1 MVVSD
6 REEVLAALTDVR
18 NERARSL
25 HEDIDPAASGG
36 ANHWNN
42 LDPALRL
49 TDKRLVDI
57 LRYWQDKRGDRLM
70 PSRRDIDVLELKAHV
85 GRLHFIEVEY
95 EPFRLRY
102 RLIGTDTTEALDR
115 DMTGRYFDEIY
126 PPDIL
131 ADAEQ
136 AFLWIA
142 ENRKPLRQFGQAV
155 YANKSAYMFEIIN
168 LPLSEDGVTVNMVLG
183 ELVFTLGGQ
192 D

>member
-1 MVVSD
+1 M
-6 REEVLAALTDVR
+6 LAALTDVR

-70 PSRRDIDVLELKAHV
+70 PSRRDIDVLELKAHI

-95 EPFRLRY
+95 APFRLRY

-183 ELVFTLGGQ
+183 ELVFTLGGR